1 MAGTVHIEPASV
13 DITVEDG
20 ETILHAAERLGYH
33 WPTVCHG
40 QAICTTCSFEVVEGS
55 ENLNGRGPLEAA
67 ALAEYLDDPYYEGRE
82 MTDFERYLELHE
94 IDPVTL
100 SIAAKVRYSVIW
112 DAKKGNP
119 ITSENARK
127 IKEAVFNLTGTP
139 YTGSFVLIRYR
150 AIDRLPTVRIRKIP
164 GFRMFLRKATLY
176 FHESL

>member
-1 MAGTVHIEPASV
+1 MAGTVHIQPASV

-82 MTDFERYLELHE
+82 IRLACQSLVHGR
-94 IDPVTL
+94 VTGF
-100 SIAAKVRYSVIW
+100 KRGVREQS
-112 DAKKGNP
+112 
-119 ITSENARK
+119 
-127 IKEAVFNLTGTP
+127 
-139 YTGSFVLIRYR
+139 
-150 AIDRLPTVRIRKIP
+150 
-164 GFRMFLRKATLY
+164 
-176 FHESL
+176 